1 MRLLIVEDEKDLAQ
15 EIKHFLE
22 NEHYNC
28 DLALTGK
35 EASKLIGINP
45 YDFILLDIGLP
56 DMNGLDLIEEIHK
69 YNNDANIIIIT
80 ARGELTDK
88 VDGFNLGADDYL
100 PKPFSLIE
108 LHLRIQAITRRR
120 FGHHKNLIQFG
131 EFTLDTKDRTF
142 KFQNIFIDLTK
153 KEYDLL
159 SYLVMNK
166 NRVLDRMQLT
176 EHIWGDFYE
185 DDYDSNYIDVHIKN
199 IRKKMQPYDDSAWIK
214 TKRGVGYKFE
224 FSDNK

>member
-1 MRLLIVEDEKDLAQ
+1 MRLLIIEDEKGLAK

-22 NEHYNC
+22 KEHYKC
-28 DLALTGK
+28 DMAHTGA
-35 EASKLIGINP
+35 EASELIGINP

-56 DMNGLDLIEEIHK
+56 DKNGLDLIKEIHEFNGEA
-69 YNNDANIIIIT
+69 YVIIIT

-88 VDGFNLGADDYL
+88 VNGFNLGADDYL

-108 LHLRIQAITRRR
+108 LHLRIQAITRRK
-120 FGHHKNLIQFG
+120 FGHHQNTLKFGSFAIDTNSRTLQF
-131 EFTLDTKDRTF
+131 E
-142 KFQNIFIDLTK
+142 NSFIDLTK

-185 DDYDSNYIDVHIKN
+185 DDFDSNYIDVHIKN
-199 IRKKMQPYDDSAWIK
+199 IRKKLQKFDDASWIK
-214 TKRGVGYKFE
+214 TLRGIGYKFE
-224 FSDNK
+224 LA